1 MFASSIYLLYFD
13 GLGEIWNFYAAGAH
27 CGAMHDKGSGVLGI
41 LKGILRGLHPRQTTH
56 RRPALFILEIAAAL
70 LSVLA
75 MRDGILGNG
84 AVSLETLLAG
94 VLWGTLLVISCGL
107 TIREA

>member
-1 MFASSIYLLYFD
+1 MR
-13 GLGEIWNFYAAGAH
+13 
-27 CGAMHDKGSGVLGI
+27 DKAPVVPDI
-41 LKGILRGLHPRQTTH
+41 LKGILRRLHPGQTY

-84 AVSLETLLAG
+84 AVLMKTLLAG
-94 VLWGTLLVISCGL
+94 VTWGTLLVISCGL
-107 TIREA
+107 TIRKA

>member
-1 MFASSIYLLYFD
+1 
-13 GLGEIWNFYAAGAH
+13 
-27 CGAMHDKGSGVLGI
+27 MHDKASGVLGI
-41 LKGILRGLHPRQTTH
+41 LKGILRGLHPGQTH